1 MSRRVRPT
9 SIASAFLLGLLA
21 GAMLLIALA
30 VAPFW
35 QSLPPA
41 EFRAWFVANAFR
53 IGRLMIPLG
62 AAAALAAVAAALAAR
77 GLPTRRSHLRAAAC
91 ALGVAA
97 ITLAVNEPANQRFA
111 APGALGDAETRTLLA
126 RWVAWHWV
134 RVALGV
140 GGFLAALRA
149 LTGTR
154 PRSGSAPGRS

>member
-1 MSRRVRPT
+1 MRRRMRAA
-9 SIASAFLLGLLA
+9 SIASTFLLGLLA
-21 GAMLLIALA
+21 GAMLLVALA

-41 EFRAWFVANAFR
+41 EFRAWFAANAFR

-62 AAAALAAVAAALAAR
+62 AGAALAALAAALAAR
-77 GLPTRRSHLRAAAC
+77 GLPTQRSHLRAAAC

-126 RWVAWHWV
+126 RWVAWHWG
-134 RVALGV
+134 RAPLGA
-140 GGFLAALRA
+140 GRLPAAR
-149 LTGTR
+149 
-154 PRSGSAPGRS
+154 

>member
-1 MSRRVRPT
+1 MSRRVRPA

-41 EFRAWFVANAFR
+41 EFRAWFAANAFR
-53 IGRLMIPLG
+53 VGRLMIPLG
-62 AAAALAAVAAALAAR
+62 AA
-77 GLPTRRSHLRAAAC
+77 
-91 ALGVAA
+91 AA

-154 PRSGSAPGRS
+154 PRSGSAP

>member
-1 MSRRVRPT
+1 MSRRVRPA

-41 EFRAWFVANAFR
+41 EFRAWFAANAFR

-62 AAAALAAVAAALAAR
+62 AAAALAAVAAALAR
-77 GLPTRRSHLRAAAC
+77 GLPARRSHLRAAAC

-111 APGALGDAETRTLLA
+111 APGALGDAETRALLA

>member
-1 MSRRVRPT
+1 MNRRVRAA

-41 EFRAWFVANAFR
+41 EFRAWFAANAFR
-53 IGRLMIPLG
+53 IGRLMVPLG
-62 AAAALAAVAAALAAR
+62 AAAALAAVAAALAGR
-77 GLPTRRSHLRAAAC
+77 GAPGSPSLLRAAAC
-91 ALGVAA
+91 AVGVG
-97 ITLAVNEPANQRFA
+97 IVTLAVNEPANERFA
-111 APGALGDAETRTLLA
+111 APGALTDAETRALLA

-134 RVALGV
+134 RVGLGV
-140 GGFLAALRA
+140 GGFVAALRA
-149 LTGTR
+149 LTGIR

>member
-1 MSRRVRPT
+1 MTHRVRAA

-41 EFRAWFVANAFR
+41 EFRTWFGAHAFR

-62 AAAALAAVAAALAAR
+62 AGAAFAVAALAAR
-77 GLPTRRSHLRAAAC
+77 GLPTRGSHLSAAAC
-91 ALGVAA
+91 ALGVAL
-97 ITLAVNEPANQRFA
+97 ITLAVAEPANERFA
-111 APGALGDAETRTLLA
+111 APDGLGDAETRALLA

-134 RVALGV
+134 RVGLGL
-140 GGFLAALRA
+140 GGFGAALRA
-149 LTGTR
+149 LTGIR

>member
-41 EFRAWFVANAFR
+41 EFRAWFAANAFR

-62 AAAALAAVAAALAAR
+62 AGAAVAALAATFAAR
-77 GLPTRRSHLRAAAC
+77 RLPTRRSHLRAAAC
-91 ALGVAA
+91 ALAVA
-97 ITLAVNEPANQRFA
+97 IVTLAVNEPANERFA
-111 APGALGDAETRTLLA
+111 APGALTDAETRALLA
-126 RWVAWHWV
+126 R
-134 RVALGV
+134 
-140 GGFLAALRA
+140 
-149 LTGTR
+149 
-154 PRSGSAPGRS
+154 

>member
-41 EFRAWFVANAFR
+41 EFRAWFAANAFR

-62 AAAALAAVAAALAAR
+62 AAAALAAR

-111 APGALGDAETRTLLA
+111 APGALGDAETRALLA

>member
-1 MSRRVRPT
+1 MSRRVRPA

-41 EFRAWFVANAFR
+41 EFRAWFAANAFR

-62 AAAALAAVAAALAAR
+62 AA
-77 GLPTRRSHLRAAAC
+77 
-91 ALGVAA
+91 AA

-111 APGALGDAETRTLLA
+111 APGALGDAETQALLA

>member
-1 MSRRVRPT
+1 MRAT

-30 VAPFW
+30 VVPFW

-41 EFRAWFVANAFR
+41 EFRAWFAANSSR

-62 AAAALAAVAAALAAR
+62 AGAALAALAAALAAR

-91 ALGVAA
+91 ALGVAV
-97 ITLAVNEPANQRFA
+97 ITLAVNEPANERFA
-111 APGALGDAETRTLLA
+111 APGALGDAETRALLT

-134 RVALGV
+134 RIALGV

-149 LTGTR
+149 LTGVR

>member
-1 MSRRVRPT
+1 MSRRVHPA

-41 EFRAWFVANAFR
+41 EFRAWFAANAFR

-77 GLPTRRSHLRAAAC
+77 GLPARRSHLRAAAC

-97 ITLAVNEPANQRFA
+97 ITLAVNEPANERFA
-111 APGALGDAETRTLLA
+111 ALGDAETRTLLA

>member
-1 MSRRVRPT
+1 MLTTHAGSLPRTPELTALLVRRSRRAPVDP
-9 SIASAFLLGLLA
+9 
-21 GAMLLIALA
+21 GALERAIVESTRRV
-30 VAPFW
+30 VAR
-35 QSLPPA
+35 Q
-41 EFRAWFVANAFR
+41 
-53 IGRLMIPLG
+53 
-62 AAAALAAVAAALAAR
+62 LAAVAAALAAR
-77 GLPTRRSHLRAAAC
+77 GLPARRSHLRAAAC

-111 APGALGDAETRTLLA
+111 APGTLGDAEARALLA